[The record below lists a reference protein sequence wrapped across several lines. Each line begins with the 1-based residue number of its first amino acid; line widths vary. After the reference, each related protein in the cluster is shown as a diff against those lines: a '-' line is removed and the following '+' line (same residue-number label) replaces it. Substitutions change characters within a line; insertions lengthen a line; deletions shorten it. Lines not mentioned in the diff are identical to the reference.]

1 LLIIGTGVAA
11 LVGFL
16 VAVRLPPTYEA
27 EARLLVGPLS
37 GERDTLRASGELART
52 YAEVAT
58 LAPILDGAAQRLG
71 LTESADSIKNKIED
85 VSSSDVTRLLSIRVR
100 DRDASR
106 SAAIANSI
114 AAELVAW
121 SSRRTANPEG
131 RLRVVERASP
141 PASSSG
147 PSSLLIVPLAAIAGF
162 LGALGLAALVDSSS
176 RVVRSDEDLATVA
189 PVPILGGV
197 DGTRLLRRLERPI
210 VSEANPGSDV
220 AVAYRMLAAK
230 IELSKAE
237 RPPRSILVLDA
248 HGTRSIAHLAVNLA
262 EALAESRDRVA
273 LLDGGERGEVAAL
286 FGLEGKPATRQ
297 SRARRA
303 RPVRIGRITFDRF
316 RLHGSGLVL
325 LRPRALPEPLELKQ
339 ATEII
344 EHLLAEADLVVLTAS
359 PVDRSPNTLVWS
371 RVAEATVLVAERNH
385 TKRDQIPLAL
395 ESLRMA
401 NANVIG
407 TVLYRDRLF

>member
-16 VAVRLPPTYEA
+16 VAVRLPSTYEA
-27 EARLLVGPLS
+27 EVRLLVGPVS
-37 GERDTLRASGELART
+37 GDRDTLRASGELART
-52 YAEVAT
+52 YAEIAT
-58 LAPILDGAAQRLG
+58 LAPILEGAAQRLG
-71 LTESADSIKNKIED
+71 LTDSADSIKNKIED

-106 SAAIANSI
+106 SAAIANAI
-114 AAELVAW
+114 ARELVAW
-121 SSRRTANPEG
+121 SSRGIASPEG
-131 RLRVVERASP
+131 RLTVVERASL

-162 LGALGLAALVDSSS
+162 LGAFGLAVMVDSLS
-176 RVVRSDEDLATVA
+176 RVVRSEEDLAAVA
-189 PVPILGGV
+189 PIPILGGV
-197 DGTRLLRRLERPI
+197 DGTRLLRRVERPI
-210 VSEANPGSDV
+210 VSEANPSSNI
-220 AVAYRMLAAK
+220 AVAYRMLATK
-230 IELSKAE
+230 IELSKRE
-237 RPPRSILVLDA
+237 RRPRSILVLNA
-248 HGTRSIAHLAVNLA
+248 HTASSSGLLAVNLA
-262 EALAESRDRVA
+262 GALAEGGDRVA

-286 FGLEGKPATRQ
+286 FDLEGKPDDRQ

-303 RPVRIGRITFDRF
+303 RPLRIGRITFDRL
-316 RLHGSGLVL
+316 RLRGSGLVL
-325 LRPRALPEPLELKQ
+325 LRPRVLPEPLGLKQ

-344 EHLLAEADLVVLTAS
+344 EHLLAEADLLVLTAP

-385 TKRDQIPLAL
+385 TKRDQIPPAL

>member
-1 LLIIGTGVAA
+1 LLTIGTGVAA

-58 LAPILDGAAQRLG
+58 LAPSLEGAAQRLG

-100 DRDASR
+100 DANR
-106 SAAIANSI
+106 SAAIANAI
-114 AAELVAW
+114 AAELVGW
-121 SSRRTANPEG
+121 SSRGIASPEG
-131 RLRVVERASP
+131 RLTVVERASP

-162 LGALGLAALVDSSS
+162 LGAFGLAALVDSLS
-176 RVVRSDEDLATVA
+176 RVVRSDEDLAAVA

-197 DGTRLLRRLERPI
+197 DGTRLLRRRERPI
-210 VSEANPGSDV
+210 VSESNPGSDV
-220 AVAYRMLAAK
+220 AVAYRMLATK
-230 IELSKAE
+230 IELSKGE
-237 RPPRSILVLDA
+237 RRPRSILVLNA
-248 HGTRSIAHLAVNLA
+248 HTASSSGLLAVNLA
-262 EALAESRDRVA
+262 GALAEGGDRVA

-286 FGLEGKPATRQ
+286 FDLEGKPDDRQ

-303 RPVRIGRITFDRF
+303 RPLRIGRITFDRL
-316 RLHGSGLVL
+316 RLRGSGLVL
-325 LRPRALPEPLELKQ
+325 LRPRVLPEPLELKQ

-344 EHLLAEADLVVLTAS
+344 EHLLTEADLLVLTAP

-385 TKRDQIPLAL
+385 TKRDQIPPAL